1 MLQTFAL
8 AAGAI
13 VLVAA
18 AVLATMVWLLNHP
31 VD

>member
-1 MLQTFAL
+1 MTPDSIMAYAM

-18 AVLATMVWLLNHP
+18 GIAVVIEMLT
-31 VD
+31 